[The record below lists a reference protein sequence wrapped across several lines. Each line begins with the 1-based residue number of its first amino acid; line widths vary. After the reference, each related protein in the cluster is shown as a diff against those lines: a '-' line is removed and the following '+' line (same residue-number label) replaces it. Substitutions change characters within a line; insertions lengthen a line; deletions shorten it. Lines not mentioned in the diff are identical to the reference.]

1 MPNLPDPIL
10 WAIPGFILLVIAEMI
25 YGRLTGKT
33 RFEPRDT
40 AASLVMGLGNTVS
53 GLVLGGIVVA
63 WFVFVEQF
71 ALLDIG
77 WAWYWFVIAF
87 VLDDFVYYWSHRWA
101 HTVRWWWADHVVHH
115 SSQHY
120 NLSTALRQ
128 PWLNPLTLKFIFLG
142 SWLVLIGFPP
152 AMIAFVAAFN
162 LIYQFWI
169 HTEAIKRLPAPI
181 EWLMNTPSHHRSITP
196 PIRAISTGTMPAS
209 SSSGIVCSARS
220 SRRPTRK
227 KSAMA
232 SFAIWAR
239 ITRSPSA
246 CMNGGGSSRMC
257 ARRDPCGTL
266 WAIGWARR
274 LVARW
279 QPGHL
284 RHAQGALD
292 GRAGPDAAPQ
302 ARCATARGGGIAP
315 CSAAFQNSLL
325 TSA

>member
-25 YGRLTGKT
+25 FGRLTGKT

-169 HTEAIKRLPAPI
+169 HTEAIKRLPAPV
-181 EWLMNTPSHHRSITP
+181 EWLMNTPSHHRVHHATNPRYLDRNYAGVFIIWDRLFGTFEP
-196 PIRAISTGTMPAS
+196 ETDAEEIRY
-209 SSSGIVCSARS
+209 GIVRNLGTHNPLTICLHEWWGIIKDVRSARS
-220 SRRPTRK
+220 LRDALGYWLGPPGWSPDGSRDT
-227 KSAMA
+227 SA
-232 SFAIWAR
+232 
-239 ITRSPSA
+239 
-246 CMNGGGSSRMC
+246 
-257 ARRDPCGTL
+257 TL
-266 WAIGWARR
+266 K
-274 LVARW
+274 ARW
-279 QPGHL
+279 MEE
-284 RHAQGALD
+284 QGLTPP
-292 GRAGPDAAPQ
+292 RKPDAQP
-302 ARCATARGGGIAP
+302 P
-315 CSAAFQNSLL
+315 VAAE
-325 TSA
+325 

>member
-169 HTEAIKRLPAPI
+169 HTEAIKRLPAPV
-181 EWLMNTPSHHRSITP
+181 EWLMNTPSHHRVHHATNPRYLDRNYAGVFIIWDRLFGTFEP
-196 PIRAISTGTMPAS
+196 ETDAEEIRY
-209 SSSGIVCSARS
+209 GIVRNLGTHNPLTICLHEWWGIIKDVRSARS
-220 SRRPTRK
+220 LRDALGYWLGPPGWSPDGSRDT
-227 KSAMA
+227 SA
-232 SFAIWAR
+232 
-239 ITRSPSA
+239 
-246 CMNGGGSSRMC
+246 
-257 ARRDPCGTL
+257 TL
-266 WAIGWARR
+266 K
-274 LVARW
+274 ARW
-279 QPGHL
+279 MEE
-284 RHAQGALD
+284 QGLTPP
-292 GRAGPDAAPQ
+292 RKPDAQP
-302 ARCATARGGGIAP
+302 P
-315 CSAAFQNSLL
+315 VAAE
-325 TSA
+325 